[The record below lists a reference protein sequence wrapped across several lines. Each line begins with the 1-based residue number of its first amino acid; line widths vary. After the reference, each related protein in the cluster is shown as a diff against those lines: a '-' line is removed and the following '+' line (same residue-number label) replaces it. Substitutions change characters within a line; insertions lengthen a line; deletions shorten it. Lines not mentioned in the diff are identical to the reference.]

1 MESKIVIGK
10 EKKKATTSST
20 NKTVVKEVGENDL
33 VTMGTKILNEK
44 DEEEDFSLKDLNEKE
59 LDKFCHAITRW
70 QIRTSC
76 ELAETILGKNARYED
91 KKKLT
96 TQILEEKVNYIEKL
110 L

>member
-10 EKKKATTSST
+10 EKKKAATSST

-59 LDKFCHAITRW
+59 FDEFCHAITRW
-70 QIRTSC
+70 QIRTYQF
-76 ELAETILGKNARYED
+76 AKTILGKNPSYRD
-91 KKKLT
+91 KKNKVT
-96 TQILEEKVNYIEKL
+96 TQIFKEKVKYLEKL